1 MFCKYLD
8 LFYMC
13 VYMCICVCLD
23 GATFL
28 WKLFFNGAPKNSVTR
43 FNEKYAS
50 LNNVYNSTIQKC
62 DEYRI

>member
-1 MFCKYLD
+1 
-8 LFYMC
+8 
-13 VYMCICVCLD
+13 MCICVCLD

-28 WKLFFNGAPKNSVTR
+28 WKLFFNGAPKNSVIR